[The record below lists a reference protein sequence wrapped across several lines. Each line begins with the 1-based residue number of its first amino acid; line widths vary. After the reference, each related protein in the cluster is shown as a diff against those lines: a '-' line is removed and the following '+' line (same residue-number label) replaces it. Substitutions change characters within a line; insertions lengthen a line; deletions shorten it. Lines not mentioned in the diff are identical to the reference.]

1 MMRSM
6 NSAVSALRN
15 HQLKMDVIGNNIAN
29 VNTVGFKT
37 GRVTFKDSLSQSL
50 RGASG
55 PSEAR
60 GGSNP
65 QQVGLGMD
73 VSSMD
78 TLFTQGVPDRTDRP
92 LDAMINGDGFFM
104 VSGDGTTDGVFYT
117 RAGNFDIDYDGNL
130 VNSDGLRVLGYQA
143 DENGNITT
151 AVGGI
156 KVPLAS
162 TFDPKVTENVS
173 MQGNL
178 DSRTKVF
185 SGAALL
191 DTTGTDPD
199 TLFKMTVI
207 DPADPTKVKYTVNS
221 LHKDS
226 IARETDIQVID
237 SLGGRHNIKLAFVKD
252 DDIAPTAPATSV
264 FKIVAFSMNEDGSMT
279 PANATGF
286 ADANDGIVGN
296 IQFDSNGKYVSDS
309 IGVLTLSPTNGAAPI
324 PFDIGVES
332 LSQFESEST
341 VFAASQDGYPI
352 GVLTGYAI
360 GPTGEVEGVF
370 SNGKKKILGQIST
383 SVFSNPAGLVKAGGN
398 LFTSSINSGDPQ
410 VNKPGAGANSLL
422 QTGALEMSNVDLGKE
437 FTTMIITQ
445 RGFQANSRVISTT
458 DQMLEELVNLKR

>member
-78 TLFTQGVPDRTDRP
+78 TLFTNVVPDRTDRP

-162 TFDPKVTENVS
+162 TFDPKVTENVT

-178 DSRTKVF
+178 DSRTA
-185 SGAALL
+185 SYAGAGPIV
-191 DTTGTDPD
+191 GTDA
-199 TLFKMTVI
+199 TSLFISQTSATVPPI
-207 DPADPTKVKYTVNS
+207 TKYNVNP
-221 LHKDS
+221 LYKDS

-237 SLGGRHNIKLAFVKD
+237 SLGGRHNIKLAFIKD
-252 DDIAPTAPATSV
+252 GTAPAAPATSAFNV
-264 FKIVAFSMNEDGSMT
+264 VAFSMNDDGSMT
-279 PANATGF
+279 PANPTGF
-286 ADANDGIVGN
+286 AAGANGIIGN
-296 IQFDSNGKYVSDS
+296 VLFDSNGKYVSDS
-309 IGVLTLSPTNGAAPI
+309 IGTLTLAPTNGAAPI
-324 PFDIGVES
+324 PFDIGVDS